1 MEPILPYPRSGPW
14 DYPAILAGRGPPLV
28 RPQFDVESSLSRVT
42 PIDRPHPQPA
52 VLVDRS
58 QSDSGAAIAPLLS
71 FFVPGLGQAYNRQ
84 MVLAGLLALP
94 VVIIAIG
101 AALVLLLP
109 DVDIFIHLLDIRF
122 LVALIVLDVALLAW
136 RAVAIVQAYAA
147 RRDPQRRAPMAITIG
162 LLLIAVG
169 MHAAPAIYAVKAID
183 TLNSVALGGADAGYR
198 GPAGSLSGGRNVLPP
213 PSVHPEVVSGERV
226 NFLLVGVDSGF
237 NRPHA
242 LTDTMLVVSIDPD
255 GTSAMISVPRDLYG
269 APLPDG
275 TTYDEKLNRLMSDA
289 DADPERFPSGGV
301 GTLKAVIGDIL
312 GLDIHYFAA
321 VNLTGFKDAVD
332 AIGGVD
338 ITVERAIA
346 DPVYSEDGE
355 LEPGF
360 YVEPGTYHMDGPF
373 ALAYVRSRH
382 GPGDS
387 DFTRADRQQELLT
400 AIRDKLTAGNLV
412 GLLPAL
418 LDVVKNTISTD
429 IPAARMPSLARAIQQ
444 TDVTQL
450 ERTVIQ
456 PPLVTVDEDPFAG
469 YILRPDLDA
478 IRALTDQLLAGEAD
492 GT

>member
-1 MEPILPYPRSGPW
+1 MEGT
-14 DYPAILAGRGPPLV
+14 
-28 RPQFDVESSLSRVT
+28 RPD
-42 PIDRPHPQPA
+42 A
-52 VLVDRS
+52 
-58 QSDSGAAIAPLLS
+58 GAAIAPLLS
-71 FFVPGLGQAYNRQ
+71 FVVPGLGQAYNRQ
-84 MVLAGLLALP
+84 MLLAAMLALP
-94 VVIIAIG
+94 VVIIVIG
-101 AALVLLLP
+101 AAVVLFLL
-109 DVDIFIHLLDIRF
+109 DVDVITYLLDIRF
-122 LVALIVLDVALLAW
+122 LVGLIVLDVALLGW
-136 RAVAIVQAYAA
+136 RAVAIIQAYAA
-147 RRDPQRRAPMAITIG
+147 RRGSQRRRAPLAITG
-162 LLLIAVG
+162 ALLLIAVG
-169 MHAAPAIYAVKAID
+169 MHTVPAIYAVKAID
-183 TLNSVALGGADAGYR
+183 TLNSVALGGGDAGYR

-237 NRPHA
+237 DRPHA

-255 GTSAMISVPRDLYG
+255 GTSAMISIPRDLYG

-275 TTYDEKLNRLMSDA
+275 TTYDQKLNMLMSEAESEPD
-289 DADPERFPSGGV
+289 RFPAGGV
-301 GTLKAVIGDIL
+301 GTLKEVIGDIL
-312 GLDIHYFAA
+312 GIDIHYFAA
-321 VNLTGFKDAVD
+321 VNLIGFKDAVD

-387 DFTRADRQQELLT
+387 DFTRADRQQQLLT
-400 AIRDKLTAGNLV
+400 TIRQKLAGNLV
-412 GLLPAL
+412 GSLPAL

-429 IPAARMPSLARAIQQ
+429 IPSARIPSLARAIQQ
-444 TDVTQL
+444 ADMAQL

-456 PPLVTVDEDPFAG
+456 PPLVSVDEDPIAG

-478 IRALTDQLLAGEAD
+478 IRALTDQLLAGESD

>member
-1 MEPILPYPRSGPW
+1 MSRVAPIDHAQPHPAVDAERPRS
-14 DYPAILAGRGPPLV
+14 DA
-28 RPQFDVESSLSRVT
+28 
-42 PIDRPHPQPA
+42 
-52 VLVDRS
+52 
-58 QSDSGAAIAPLLS
+58 GAAIAPLLS
-71 FFVPGLGQAYNRQ
+71 FLLPGLGQAYNRQ
-84 MVLAGLLALP
+84 TALAWVLALP
-94 VVIIAIG
+94 VLILAIG
-101 AALVLLLP
+101 AAIVLLLP
-109 DVDIFIHLLDIRF
+109 DLDVLSMLFDIRV
-122 LVALIVLDVALLAW
+122 LVALIVLDVVLLGW
-136 RAVAIVQAYAA
+136 RALAIVQAYAA
-147 RRDPQRRAPMAITIG
+147 RRGSNRRRAPLAITVG

-169 MHAAPAIYAVKAID
+169 MHAAPAIYAAKAID
-183 TLNSVALGGADAGYR
+183 TLNSVALGGGDAGYR
-198 GPAGSLSGGRNVLPP
+198 GPSGSVSGGRNVLPP

-237 NRPHA
+237 DRPHA

-255 GTSAMISVPRDLYG
+255 GASAMISIPRDLYG

-275 TTYDEKLNRLMSDA
+275 TTYDQKLNMLMSEAESQPD
-289 DADPERFPSGGV
+289 RFPAGGV
-301 GTLKAVIGDIL
+301 GTLKEVVGDIL
-312 GLDIHYFAA
+312 GIDIHYFAA
-321 VNLTGFKDAVD
+321 VNLIGFKDAVD

-360 YVEPGTYHMDGPF
+360 YVQPGTYHMDGPF

-387 DFTRADRQQELLT
+387 DFTRAERQQQLLT
-400 AIRDKLTAGNLV
+400 TIREKLAGNLV
-412 GLLPAL
+412 GSLPAL

-429 IPAARMPSLARAIQQ
+429 IPSGRIPSLARAIQQ
-444 TDVTQL
+444 ADMSQL

-456 PPLVTVDEDPFAG
+456 PPLVSVDEDPIAG

-478 IRALTDQLLAGEAD
+478 IRQLTDELLAGEGA

>member
-1 MEPILPYPRSGPW
+1 V
-14 DYPAILAGRGPPLV
+14 A
-28 RPQFDVESSLSRVT
+28 PQFGVEYSLSRVA

-52 VLVDRS
+52 VVAERPHPDA
-58 QSDSGAAIAPLLS
+58 GAAIAPLLS
-71 FFVPGLGQAYNRQ
+71 FLLPGLGQAYNRQ
-84 MVLAGLLALP
+84 TMLAWLLALP
-94 VVIIAIG
+94 VVVIAIG
-101 AALVLLLP
+101 AAIVFLFP
-109 DVDIFIHLLDIRF
+109 DFDILSNLLDIRF

-136 RAVAIVQAYAA
+136 RAVAIIQAYAA
-147 RRDPQRRAPMAITIG
+147 RRGSRPTRVPIAITVG
-162 LLLIAVG
+162 LLVIAVG
-169 MHAAPAIYAVKAID
+169 MHAVPAFYAVKAID
-183 TLNSVALGGADAGYR
+183 TLNSVALGGGDAGYR
-198 GPAGSLSGGRNVLPP
+198 GPAGSVTGGRNVLPP
-213 PSVHPEVVSGERV
+213 PSVHPEVVDGERV

-242 LTDTMLVVSIDPD
+242 LTDTMLVVSIDAD

-275 TTYDEKLNRLMSDA
+275 TPYDQKLNMLMSEA
-289 DADPERFPSGGV
+289 DGDPERFPSGGV
-301 GTLKAVIGDIL
+301 GTLKAVVGDLL
-312 GLDIHYFAA
+312 GIEIHYFAA

-382 GPGDS
+382 GAGDS
-387 DFTRADRQQELLT
+387 DFTRAERQQELLT
-400 AIRDKLTAGNLV
+400 AIRDKLAGNLV
-412 GLLPAL
+412 GSLSAL

-429 IPAARMPSLARAIQQ
+429 IPSARMPSLARAVQQ
-444 TDVTQL
+444 ADMTQL

-456 PPLVTVDEDPFAG
+456 PPLVSVDEDPVAG

-478 IRALTDQLLAGEAD
+478 IRNLMQELLAAETD